1 MAEPEL
7 ILQNINQLDEVNS
20 ASSTDVLILT
30 DKASNNATIIDY
42 PDFVS
47 TLLDELQ
54 SKNFDLNS
62 GRQTLLNALNSLNTR
77 LNNITAGEGTESVS
91 NAEIIDA
98 RTTEAT
104 LVTDHLVEASYPTL
118 GEAIRA
124 QINALYDEIKNNNS
138 AENLAQQAKQ
148 VADIA
153 KQMAENATNSA
164 SIANTKAEEALANS
178 QTAITTA
185 NTAETKSEEAKTV
198 ASTAG
203 TQSTTALT
211 NSQTALTNSQN
222 ALTSA
227 QEAVTTANASNAIA
241 SQASVDATDAKE
253 IAEGADDK
261 ADQALV
267 QSAQAIESAETA
279 TLLSEEARDESQQA
293 RVRSTDAEDIARQA
307 REIADGAS
315 VVANGAN
322 DISEE
327 NARVVASMDARINQ
341 ANSTASQALATSNS
355 ANDLAEFTNSRL
367 DSVNDN
373 IQNVNNKIATKVDDM
388 LVEEGLIYLVSDGEI
403 VAGPFGP
410 FAGGSG
416 GGGGGGSDSNNAVV
430 RMQNSSGW
438 SSKKIAYGSECPISV
453 TWSSLEDDLPTGNGT
468 MTIQVNG
475 VTKVTKDVAQGL
487 VTIDIGGYL
496 SVGSNTIKVSVKD
509 VYQNGKTLILTVN
522 TINIQITSSFD
533 SSVPYTGEITF
544 TYTPIGDMRKT
555 VHFILDNEE
564 VGTVNVT
571 VSNRQQSYVIPALTH
586 GAHTFKVYF
595 DGVVEG
601 ETLTSN
607 ELYYEIIFIADGD
620 DRTIVASD
628 YSQTEVMQYSNVV
641 IPYSVYDPN
650 SLTAEVQIKVN
661 NNIVSTQTVSRDK
674 QTFSYRAEQVGAL
687 QIAFTSNGTTKAI
700 NLTVTATDADIDA
713 ETDSLVLLLKASG
726 RSNNEE
732 HPDTW
737 VYEDVECSFT
747 GFNWSSDGWQM
758 DEDGATFLR
767 MSNNA
772 RLTIPYKIFGSDFR
786 ATGKTI
792 EIEFDTKNILNY
804 DAILFTNMSG
814 GKGIEITPQKATF
827 KSEQSTISTQFKE
840 DEHIRLSFVVEKRTS
855 YRLIYI
861 YINAIMSGVIQYPD
875 SDDFQQSTP
884 ADIVVGAS
892 DATIDLYALRV
903 YNNALTSQQIVNNW
917 IADTQNVDDMLARY
931 ERNNIYDAYGKV
943 AIEKLPTN
951 LPYMVLQGA
960 QTPQYKGN
968 KMNMDGYYVDRE
980 HPNKSFTFSQ
990 AQVDVQGTSSQY
1002 YSRKNYKI
1010 KFNNG
1015 FDMNNGEHVSKLEFM
1030 DGAIPTKTYTFKADV
1045 ASSEGAN
1052 NVVLAMLYDE
1062 TAPYKTPAQ
1071 EKDSRV
1077 RQGIAGFPIVM
1088 FWDNGEETVFLGKY
1102 NWNNDKGTPEV
1113 FGYKEGDESWE
1124 MKNNTSDR
1132 VLFKSDDFTST
1143 GVDEDGKPIPAW
1155 LNDFE
1160 ARYPEDNTN
1169 YTKLKRVLT
1178 WTKSTDTTQATNEA
1192 LPETVVYPETVIDPE
1207 TGEVTVV
1214 NQEYTI
1220 DNEEY
1225 RLAKFRNEFEDYFWK
1240 DAYLFYY
1247 LFTEHNLLVDSR
1259 AKNMFPSI
1267 VYDDEMETNG
1277 MYSPPYDM
1285 DTALGTNNEG
1295 TLSFTYGLEDIDT
1308 VNGKDVFNGQPSVLF
1323 VNIRKT
1329 MFSSLRTMYQ
1339 NLRSTG
1345 AWSYEK
1351 FVKRFEDH
1359 QSKWSEAIFNE
1370 DALEKYIR
1378 PLMEDG
1384 DLSYLPMV
1392 QGDKEMQRKW
1402 FLYNQFRYDDSK
1414 YQAGDAQTDVITLR
1428 GYAKDNITLVPY
1440 ADIYATIKYGS
1451 YLVSTRAK
1459 HNQSYTLENPL
1470 DNVNDTEIYIY
1481 SASQLKSVGDLSG
1494 LKVGYADF
1502 TKAKNLQHLKIGDG
1516 YEYTPFTVSTYPWE
1530 TNGDELSFRSTN
1542 YQLASTSSYSY
1553 WFIKAP
1559 TDFTF
1564 TMQYK
1569 YSSQTSDRLTLTID
1583 DVTKVN
1589 NVGGNGSLTTIA
1601 QDVLAGQYIKIY
1613 AIYTKNSSTNSYDD
1627 RCYINFVDLPEGYQL
1642 WKDELPPDY
1651 VNNNLETLNLGN
1663 NVLLKTIDARNCP
1676 NLTQSVNMSGCVS
1689 LEEIDFRGSGITGAS
1704 LPNGG
1709 NVRIIK
1715 YPNTITNLTIRNQ
1728 KNLTTFSIP
1737 SYSNVTTVWL
1747 ENNSS
1752 VINTRT
1758 IFDAVQTGSRIRM
1771 IGVDWSITNSVT
1783 STQNFIDRIKSM
1795 RGLDEQGNNTE
1806 YPQIT
1811 GQAYF
1816 TIMTG
1821 DQYNEL
1827 HSICPNLEIT
1837 YGTLQWNVY
1846 YYNEDGSIL
1855 YRTQTV
1861 NNGSNA
1867 STYTASKT
1875 QTAKYSYSFKGWAIE
1890 PYEPFA
1896 EADDYDATLIDDDAL
1911 KNVTSNRSIY
1921 AVFQPLIRS
1930 YTVTFRDSKKTLAS
1944 VLFQYGEYPV
1954 YPNDTPQDPDNS
1966 GKIFSN
1972 WNPTLQTVTGN
1983 ITYTAQFVL
1992 LPYVSW
1998 LVRNYN
2004 GNFEFN
2010 SLTVVGERAYS
2021 KTEESWAGIGTKKN
2035 LPLENVEVIKAHGL
2049 SSFNQTKYVYPSLV
2063 TLENNALKVLEAS
2076 NAKSFDQ
2083 YDEQTIDNDSYRPQ
2097 VREVDF
2103 SNLEEA
2109 ELSGNFNLVNF
2120 SYNVDLIF
2128 PKLKNLTSSLPSG
2141 FRARSIITPALETI
2155 TFDAWV
2161 INGTFWV
2168 KYPIFDFRS
2177 VSSTRSTSGGTY
2189 YMFSS
2194 NTTIHGYDSAG
2205 NTSNVPTF
2213 YFSNNL
2219 LSSFSFRPYASD
2231 IRYNVIILHKNDVNR
2246 IVSMDYKAAGNYQVD
2261 YYVSDDYYE
2270 QYKISTNWSVI
2281 DSYGHLYKLSD
2292 YTGWTLE
2299 TLYGEG
2305 NVIGGDLYV

>member
-77 LNNITAGEGTESVS
+77 LNNITAGEGTESVR

-261 ADQALV
+261 ADQALA

-315 VVANGAN
+315 VIANGAN

-595 DGVVEG
+595 DGEVEG

-607 ELYYEIIFIADGD
+607 ELYYEIIFIAEGD

-628 YSQTEVMQYSNVV
+628 YSQTEVVQYSNVV

-840 DEHIRLSFVVEKRTS
+840 DEHVRLSFVVEKRTS

-861 YINAIMSGVIQYPD
+861 YINAIMSGVIQYPE
-875 SDDFQQSTP
+875 SDDFEQSTP

-892 DATIDLYALRV
+892 DATIDLYAIRV
-903 YNNALTSQQIVNNW
+903 YNNALTSQQIVSNW

-931 ERNNIYDAYGKV
+931 ERNNIYDAYGNV
-943 AIEKLPTN
+943 TIEKLPTY

-1102 NWNNDKGTPEV
+1102 NWNNDKGTEEV

-1124 MKNNTSDR
+1124 VKNNTSDR
-1132 VLFKSDDFTST
+1132 VLFKSDDFTSM
-1143 GVDEDGKPIPAW
+1143 GVDEDGKPVPAW

-1178 WTKSTDTTQATNEA
+1178 WTKSTDTTQATNETLA
-1192 LPETVVYPETVIDPE
+1192 EPVTYPETVTDPD

-1214 NQEYTI
+1214 DHEYTV

-1240 DAYLFYY
+1240 DAYVFYY

-1267 VYDDEMETNG
+1267 VYDDNMETNG

-1295 TLSFTYGLEDIDT
+1295 TLSFTYGLEDIDK

-1323 VNIRKT
+1323 VNMRKT
-1329 MFSSLRTMYQ
+1329 MFSSLRAMYQ

-1370 DALEKYIR
+1370 DALAKYIQ
-1378 PLMEDG
+1378 PLIDDG

-1392 QGDKEMQRKW
+1392 QGKKEMQRKW

-1428 GYAKDNITLVPY
+1428 GYAKDNITVVPY

-1459 HNQSYTLENPL
+1459 HNQNYTLENPL

-1502 TKAKNLQHLKIGDG
+1502 TKAKNLQALKIGQGLDSV
-1516 YEYTPFTVSTYPWE
+1516 ESITTSQYPWE
-1530 TNGDELSFRSTN
+1530 TNGGDLTFRSTN
-1542 YQLASTSSYSY
+1542 YQIASSESSSY
-1553 WFIKAP
+1553 WFFKAP
-1559 TDFTF
+1559 TDFTL
-1564 TMQYK
+1564 TMK
-1569 YSSQTSDRLTLTID
+1569 YQVSSQSSYDKLTIQING
-1583 DVTKVN
+1583 VTKVN
-1589 NVGGNGSLTTIA
+1589 GISGNGSVQTLNT
-1601 QDVLAGQYIKIY
+1601 QVNAGDIITIY
-1613 AIYTKNSSTNSYDD
+1613 ATYVKNASTNSNQD
-1627 RCYINFVDLPEGYQL
+1627 RSFITFSGLPTGYTM
-1642 WKDELPPDY
+1642 WKDEMPSDII
-1651 VNNNLETLNLGN
+1651 NNNLEVLNLGN

-1676 NLTQSVNMSGCVS
+1676 NLTQSIDMSGCVS

-1709 NVRIIK
+1709 NLRIIK
-1715 YPNTITNLTIRNQ
+1715 YPETLTNLTVRNQ
-1728 KNLTTFSIP
+1728 KNLITFSIP
-1737 SYSNVTTVWL
+1737 SYNNITTVWL

-1758 IFDAVQTGSRIRM
+1758 IFDSVQTGSRIRM
-1771 IGVDWSITNSVT
+1771 IGVNWSITSSVT
-1783 STQNFIDRIKSM
+1783 ATQNFIDRIKSM

-1811 GQAYF
+1811 GKAYF

-1846 YYNEDGSIL
+1846 YYNEDGSTL
-1855 YRTQTV
+1855 YQTKQV
-1861 NNGSNA
+1861 SNGSNT
-1867 STYTASKT
+1867 STYTPSKT
-1875 QTAKYSYSFKGWAIE
+1875 STAKYSYTFKGWATE

-1896 EADDYDATLIDDDAL
+1896 EAEDYDATLIDVGAL
-1911 KNVTSNRSIY
+1911 KNVTSNRNIY
-1921 AVFQPLIRS
+1921 AVFQPVIRT
-1930 YTVTFRDSKKTLAS
+1930 YTVTFKNGST
-1944 VLFQYGEYPV
+1944 
-1954 YPNDTPQDPDNS
+1954 
-1966 GKIFSN
+1966 
-1972 WNPTLQTVTGN
+1972 TLQTKTVQYGQDAEYTGAEPTDSSGKVFDGWNPEPINIVANTTCNAVFIDLPYIKIINKNYQGMTVQSSTVETIRHYCFYNYLVGSNIGKRQTLSLSLPKIKTIQSNQSIYLLQDSINAPFLETIGDCN
-1983 ITYTAQFVL
+1983 IT
-1992 LPYVSW
+1992 
-1998 LVRNYN
+1998 LVNSN
-2004 GNFEFN
+2004 GANR
-2010 SLTVVGERAYS
+2010 SSA
-2021 KTEESWAGIGTKKN
+2021 
-2035 LPLENVEVIKAHGL
+2035 L
-2049 SSFNQTKYVYPSLV
+2049 SSIQADSLM
-2063 TLENNALKVLEAS
+2063 EYAG
-2076 NAKSFDQ
+2076 SF
-2083 YDEQTIDNDSYRPQ
+2083 YG
-2097 VREVDF
+2097 F
-2103 SNLEEA
+2103 M
-2109 ELSGNFNLVNF
+2109 NF
-2120 SYNVDLIF
+2120 DL
-2128 PKLKNLTSSLPSG
+2128 SLPSLK
-2141 FRARSIITPALETI
+2141 RIAL
-2155 TFDAWV
+2155 
-2161 INGTFWV
+2161 GTTNTALNV
-2168 KYPIFDFRS
+2168 GNHDIFLP
-2177 VSSTRSTSGGTY
+2177 
-2189 YMFSS
+2189 
-2194 NTTIHGYDSAG
+2194 N
-2205 NTSNVPTF
+2205 
-2213 YFSNNL
+2213 
-2219 LSSFSFRPYASD
+2219 
-2231 IRYNVIILHKNDVNR
+2231 
-2246 IVSMDYKAAGNYQVD
+2246 
-2261 YYVSDDYYE
+2261 
-2270 QYKISTNWSVI
+2270 
-2281 DSYGHLYKLSD
+2281 
-2292 YTGWTLE
+2292 LE
-2299 TLYGEG
+2299 TLYYGFYGVNARCLYMPKLKTLMYNSSLIFATSKSADGSGKRWDSYQCQRVYVSNSLTHFYGGSFYSNYSTEFVIQKNQDNNRLVSLYDAPSANRISNYQDNNIRIFVPDEQYNDYLVATNWSLMTDFLHPISELPDISTLSYGEG
-2305 NVIGGDLYV
+2305 

>member
-261 ADQALV
+261 ADQALA

-607 ELYYEIIFIADGD
+607 ELYYEIIFIAEGD

-628 YSQTEVMQYSNVV
+628 YSQTEVVQYSNVV

-840 DEHIRLSFVVEKRTS
+840 DEHVRLSFVIEKRTS

-892 DATIDLYALRV
+892 DATIDLYAIRV
-903 YNNALTSQQIVNNW
+903 YNNALTSQQIVSNW

-943 AIEKLPTN
+943 AIEKLPTD

-968 KMNMDGYYVDRE
+968 KINMDGYYVDRE

-1102 NWNNDKGTPEV
+1102 NWNNDKGTSEV

-1192 LPETVVYPETVIDPE
+1192 LPETVVYPETVTDPE

-1240 DAYLFYY
+1240 DAYVFYY

-1370 DALEKYIR
+1370 DALAKYIQ
-1378 PLMEDG
+1378 PLIDDG

-1392 QGDKEMQRKW
+1392 QGSKEMQRKW

-1428 GYAKDNITLVPY
+1428 GYAKDDITLVPY

-1459 HNQSYTLENPL
+1459 HNQSYLMENPL

-1481 SASQLKSVGDLSG
+1481 SSSQLKSVGDLSG

-1502 TKAKNLQHLKIGDG
+1502 TKAKNLQALKIGQGLDG
-1516 YEYTPFTVSTYPWE
+1516 VDSITTSQYPWE
-1530 TNGDELSFRSTN
+1530 TNGGNLTFRTTN
-1542 YQLASTSSYSY
+1542 YQIASSESSSY
-1553 WFIKAP
+1553 WFFKAP
-1559 TDFTF
+1559 ADFTL
-1564 TMQYK
+1564 TMQYQV
-1569 YSSQTSDRLTLTID
+1569 SSQSSYDKLTIQING
-1583 DVTKVN
+1583 VTKVN
-1589 NVGGNGSLTTIA
+1589 GISGNGSVQTLNTQVNAGDIIA
-1601 QDVLAGQYIKIY
+1601 IY
-1613 AIYTKNSSTNSYDD
+1613 ATYVKNASTNSNQD
-1627 RCYINFVDLPEGYQL
+1627 RSFITFSGLPTGYTM
-1642 WKDELPPDY
+1642 WKDEMPSDII
-1651 VNNNLETLNLGN
+1651 NNNLEVLNLGN

-1676 NLTQSVNMSGCVS
+1676 NLTQSVDMSGCVS

-1709 NVRIIK
+1709 NLRIIR

-1758 IFDAVQTGSRIRM
+1758 IFDSVQTGSRIRM
-1771 IGVDWSITNSVT
+1771 IGVNWSITSNVT
-1783 STQNFIDRIKSM
+1783 STQNFIDRIKLM

-1846 YYNEDGSIL
+1846 YYNEDGSTL
-1855 YRTQTV
+1855 YQTTQA
-1861 NNGSNA
+1861 NNGGNA
-1867 STYTASKT
+1867 SSYTASKT
-1875 QTAKYSYSFKGWAIE
+1875 STAKYSYTFKGWSIE

-1896 EADDYDATLIDDDAL
+1896 EAEDYDATQIDSNAL
-1911 KNVTSNRSIY
+1911 KNVTANRNVY
-1921 AVFQPLIRS
+1921 AVFQPAIRS
-1930 YTVTFRDSKKTLAS
+1930 YTVTFKNGST
-1944 VLFQYGEYPV
+1944 
-1954 YPNDTPQDPDNS
+1954 
-1966 GKIFSN
+1966 
-1972 WNPTLQTVTGN
+1972 TLQTKTVQYGQDAEYTGSTPTDSTGKVFTGWNPEPTNITGN
-1983 ITYTAQFVL
+1983 LTVSAVFVDLEYVKIVQRSWSSGQTLNNSVATKVKPYAMSYAGNANSVYNIDISLPNAEYIDFYGLNNINSSTMSFPKIKRIDQQGMYISKSSGTNPITPFAMPL
-1992 LPYVSW
+1992 LKTINQVGLYGF
-1998 LVRNYN
+1998 RNF
-2004 GNFEFN
+2004 GSSISFP
-2010 SLTVVGERAYS
+2010 SLTRVFDDYRGYYGSYFDYWNVTNTIDLSKVEIINCMNNGYEPFAGVNANIIDLRSLKYFDANRKFDSSSNIHTVILGSCLLSLPDAFFQNASGVTSVEIVTHEDYQNTIVPLSGTTYS
-2021 KTEESWAGIGTKKN
+2021 SVIGTIVYVPDA
-2035 LPLENVEVIKAHGL
+2035 LLAQY
-2049 SSFNQTKYVYPSLV
+2049 QT
-2063 TLENNALKVLEAS
+2063 A
-2076 NAKSFDQ
+2076 
-2083 YDEQTIDNDSYRPQ
+2083 
-2097 VREVDF
+2097 
-2103 SNLEEA
+2103 
-2109 ELSGNFNLVNF
+2109 
-2120 SYNVDLIF
+2120 
-2128 PKLKNLTSSLPSG
+2128 
-2141 FRARSIITPALETI
+2141 
-2155 TFDAWV
+2155 
-2161 INGTFWV
+2161 
-2168 KYPIFDFRS
+2168 
-2177 VSSTRSTSGGTY
+2177 
-2189 YMFSS
+2189 
-2194 NTTIHGYDSAG
+2194 
-2205 NTSNVPTF
+2205 
-2213 YFSNNL
+2213 
-2219 LSSFSFRPYASD
+2219 
-2231 IRYNVIILHKNDVNR
+2231 
-2246 IVSMDYKAAGNYQVD
+2246 
-2261 YYVSDDYYE
+2261 
-2270 QYKISTNWSVI
+2270 TNWSVVYEAGFLKGI
-2281 DSYGHLYKLSD
+2281 SEK
-2292 YTGWTLE
+2292 T
-2299 TLYGEG
+2299 
-2305 NVIGGDLYV
+2305 